1 MVASVIY
8 CATTFTNVE
17 RNFLFRKICHFVGV
31 KAFLARW
38 KLQPL
43 KSNNSSKMKY
53 TF

>member
-8 CATTFTNVE
+8 IL
-17 RNFLFRKICHFVGV
+17 RYRKICHFVGV
-31 KAFLARW
+31 KAFLTRW

-43 KSNNSSKMKY
+43 KSNDSSKMKY